1 MSNSI
6 SRYVQIGEW
15 CFEVKMV
22 RALKVDEYGEPYS
35 AIANCNING
44 NTMYV
49 DGLMTNNGETFTKD
63 DFMTFYKFTEE
74 LGLDSFSYHRY
85 HNGKSSNKEV
95 TVTQSKKDVNASEPA
110 LKLVE

>member
-1 MSNSI
+1 MSDTM
-6 SRYVQIGEW
+6 SRYVKIGEW
-15 CFEVKMV
+15 CFEIKAV

-35 AIANCNING
+35 SIANCNING

-49 DGLMTNNGETFTKD
+49 DGLLNKEGESFTKD
-63 DFMTFYKFTEE
+63 DFMTFHKFTEV

-95 TVTQSKKDVNASEPA
+95 MVNKSKKGSGDDEPR